1 MAFATS
7 TTTDRSFTVPLIAVI
22 AVLVVF
28 AAIQAGAYSIAGR
41 FEYPLDDVY
50 IHLAM
55 ADGIAAGGYGV
66 NAGEYASAASSP
78 LYPYLL
84 APLSG
89 LHIQRYIP
97 ILINVLALVTATL
110 LWARIVVDALGRTGM
125 GFVLAVFGLIALNL
139 PQLAFS
145 GMEHTLHILA
155 TLAVVRGIQLLG
167 NKDRVSVL
175 LIAGMIL
182 GPMIRFEAMAI
193 SVAAALFLIFDG
205 RARLGV
211 LLGALSILP
220 VVGFMYFLTTLG
232 LDQLPNSVNAK
243 LGVGAAPDM
252 GRFEYFIA
260 KIAAKMRGL
269 AAMGFGLMLFLALVN
284 LLRSRMMGDRRLVLM
299 LAVASFAGLGHM
311 AFGQFGWMDRYE
323 IYILVFLAAMLI
335 VAAER
340 GEGAF
345 QNTTVL
351 AVVAA
356 MAVCSVQYYA
366 NIVQSSVYS
375 PRGISLQQN
384 QMARFAHEYVKAPVG
399 VNDLGL
405 VVWRNPNYVLDLF
418 GLASKEA
425 LETRRS
431 MPSQGWGAPLAA
443 ARDVDLVMIYDRW
456 LHGTIGANWVRLGE
470 LHAAP
475 PTGALGDNKV
485 GFYATSPDAVAD
497 LRAKLEAFVPTL
509 PTGATFFMQEALQ

>member
-7 TTTDRSFTVPLIAVI
+7 AASDRSYAVPFLAVL
-22 AVLVVF
+22 AALVVF
-28 AAIQAGAYSIAGR
+28 AAIQFGAYSIAGR

-84 APLSG
+84 APFSG
-89 LHIQRYIP
+89 LQIQRYFP
-97 ILINVLALVTATL
+97 LLINILALVASCL
-110 LWARIVVDALGRTGM
+110 LWARIVVNALGRTGAR
-125 GFVLAVFGLIALNL
+125 FVVAVFGLLALNL

-155 TLAVVRGIQLLG
+155 TLAVVRGIQHLG
-167 NKDRVSVL
+167 DEDRVSVL

-211 LLGALSILP
+211 LLGVASILP

-232 LDQLPNSVNAK
+232 LDPLPNSVNAK
-243 LGVGAAPDM
+243 LGVGAAPGM
-252 GRFEYFIA
+252 GQFEYFIA
-260 KIAAKMRGL
+260 RIAAKMRGL
-269 AAMGFGLMLFLALVN
+269 VAIGFALLLFLALIN
-284 LLRSRMMGDRRLVLM
+284 LLRSRMLGDRRLVLM
-299 LAVASFAGLGHM
+299 FAVASFAGLGHL

-323 IYILVFLAAMLI
+323 IYILVFLAAMLV
-335 VAAER
+335 VAAGR
-340 GEGAF
+340 SDGAL

-356 MAVCSVQYYA
+356 MAICSVQYYA
-366 NIVQSSVYS
+366 NIVSSSVYS

-431 MPSQGWGAPLAA
+431 IPAQGWGAPLAA
-443 ARDVDLVMIYDRW
+443 ARDVELVMIYDRW
-456 LHGTIGANWVRLGE
+456 LQSTIGPDWVRLGE

-475 PTGALGDNKV
+475 PTGALGDSQV
-485 GFYATSPDAVAD
+485 GFYATSADAVAD
-497 LRAKLEAFVPTL
+497 LRAKLDAFVPTL
-509 PTGATFFMQEALQ
+509 PAGATFVMQEAVQ